1 MNQIIPMKAQIV
13 FFLTISFSLFTI
25 RYSHAQTPTWLDS
38 DKRKTLYPNSK
49 FFTGVGEAILNRGE
63 SMDENRKA
71 AESDAKQ
78 DLIESIQVTVESIAI
93 HKLSEQNQ
101 EIRESYRQAVS
112 SFSKIKL
119 PGIKDD
125 THFDKKKKITYA
137 FAWVSK
143 QELAQYYQDQLDLY
157 ASQLETKLS
166 EAQQL
171 YTNGQKQKA
180 LEAYQECFP
189 ILRQME
195 EALAMLVTIGIDP
208 EGKLPGTYQ
217 TEISENISKI
227 SQNANLTLD
236 EMCQLLAGS
245 IKAQLGKNEN
255 TLRLVPFTYED
266 TRMASKLSAR
276 FGTLL
281 EAKLVAEGL
290 KMSVLGTEGIQN
302 SLILIGTYWEDEV
315 GDYLKFIASVKDL
328 STGTTLASAENRIPK
343 SWLDAAMIS
352 WKPENYEEA
361 LSNLKLFT
369 KDEVIGGGLKLDVWT
384 NRGDENLLFREGET
398 MKLFIRVNHECYLRF
413 IYYLADGTKT
423 LLRDN
428 YPIPSD
434 MVNIKVLLIGTFT
447 CDAPFGVET
456 LQVIAQTVKFPR
468 LNTYIDDNGYEIIL
482 DDTKEIMRSTRGMK
496 RNNDQLLFGEKR
508 LVITTIP

>member
-1 MNQIIPMKAQIV
+1 MKPRIALL
-13 FFLTISFSLFTI
+13 FAISFSLFI
-25 RYSHAQTPTWLDS
+25 IHNSQAQSPSWLDPN
-38 DKRKTLYPNSK
+38 KRKIIYPYSK
-49 FFTGVGEAILNRGE
+49 FFTGFGTAYLNKGVSR
-63 SMDENRKA
+63 DENRKA

-78 DLIESIQVTVESIAI
+78 DLIESIRVTVKSIAI
-93 HKLSEQNQ
+93 HKLSEQNK

-119 PGIKDD
+119 PGIKDE
-125 THFDKKKKITYA
+125 THFDNKKKITYA

-143 QELAQYYQDQLDLY
+143 HKLAEYYQDQLNLNTSRIDRKLLV
-157 ASQLETKLS
+157 AKQLFVNS
-166 EAQQL
+166 
-171 YTNGQKQKA
+171 QKQKA
-180 LEAYQECFP
+180 LEAYQSCFP

-195 EALAMLVTIGIDP
+195 EALTMLVTIGIDP
-208 EGKLPGTYQ
+208 EGKLPGSYEM
-217 TEISENISKI
+217 EINENISKI
-227 SQNANLTLD
+227 SQNTNLTLD

-245 IKAQLGKNEN
+245 IKAQLGENEN
-255 TLRLVPFTYED
+255 TLRLVPFTYQD
-266 TRMASKLSAR
+266 TRMASELSAR
-276 FGTLL
+276 FGTLF

-290 KMSVLGTEGIQN
+290 KVSVVGTEGKQN
-302 SLILIGTYWEDEV
+302 PFILIGTYWEGEV
-315 GDYLKFIASVKDL
+315 GDYLKFIASVKEL

-343 SWLDAAMIS
+343 SRLDVAGIS
-352 WKPENYEEA
+352 WKPENYKEA
-361 LSNLKLFT
+361 LSNLKIFT

-384 NRGDENLLFREGET
+384 NRGDENVLFRERET

-423 LLRDN
+423 LLLDN

-434 MVNIKVLLIGTFT
+434 MVNFKVPLSYTFT
-447 CDAPFGVET
+447 CTPPFGVET

-482 DDTKEIMRSTRGMK
+482 DDTKEIVRSTRGMVRDK
-496 RNNDQLLFGEKR
+496 NQHLFGEKR